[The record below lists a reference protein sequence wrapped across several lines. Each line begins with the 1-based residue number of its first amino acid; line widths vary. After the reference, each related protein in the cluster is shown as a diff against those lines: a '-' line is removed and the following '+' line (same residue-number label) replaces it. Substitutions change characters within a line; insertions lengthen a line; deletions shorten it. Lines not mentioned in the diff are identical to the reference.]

1 METTNKREQSHAC
14 MDSAEREGVRQSQQF
29 SNSIVDIHYQQT
41 GAATAV
47 NPLGMRE
54 MQALAY
60 EARNKRFLLIK
71 APPASGKSR
80 ALMYIALD
88 KLVNQGI
95 KKVVVAVPEKSI
107 GRSFKNTNLMN
118 GGFFANWEVPTYFNL
133 TDVKNEQDKKGRFL
147 EFFQHAKAQILV
159 CAHATLRNGMKELND
174 DAFNDVLLA
183 IDEFHHTS
191 ADANSNL
198 GDVVR
203 RVMNNSTGHIVAMT
217 GSYFR
222 GDGIPVLRAE
232 DEAKFYPITYNY
244 YQQLN
249 GYKYLKNLILGYHFY
264 HGSYLDH
271 IGEVLDTH
279 KKTII
284 HIPSVNQRASTG
296 LGKYQE
302 TADIMKMIGTFDHK
316 DYNTGIYYVKTEDGR
331 MLKVADLVE
340 DEQKERNM
348 VQGYLQNIKDRD
360 DVDIIIAL
368 GTAKEG
374 FDWQWCEMCLTVG
387 VRGSLTEVIQ
397 IIGRCTRDSEGK
409 ETARFVNM
417 IAMPEAEQAEVKVA
431 VNDFLKAITAS
442 LLMEQVMAPS
452 WKFKSIK
459 DEDDDNSDL
468 TRTIVVEG
476 LKPLSSEKTKTIVES
491 QLDDLKAAILQDD
504 MMVKALSGSTTA
516 ETITQQ
522 IIPKIIRERY
532 DLTDEEVEEVRQ
544 RLLLD
549 TIIKGNDIVD
559 EKGNPISTIT
569 DDDDKPSE
577 GNRLI
582 KIANRFI
589 NIDKLSINLIDTI
602 NPFQRAYE
610 VISKSVDA
618 KTLKLIQDTIA
629 EQKYEMTLEQAIIL
643 FKGPL
648 KTYVAE
654 HNGKIPSVD
663 DPDPKVRELGVAY
676 AKIWNQKRRQ
686 LSGLEIG
693 E

>member
-1 METTNKREQSHAC
+1 MLKTEN
-14 MDSAEREGVRQSQQF
+14 
-29 SNSIVDIHYQQT
+29 NIVDIKYQQT

-60 EARNKRFLLIK
+60 EHRSKRFLLIK

-80 ALMYIALD
+80 ALMFIALD
-88 KLVNQGI
+88 KLVNQGV
-95 KKVVVAVPEKSI
+95 KRVVVAVPEKSI
-107 GRSFKNTNLMN
+107 GRSFKNTNLMS

-133 TDVKNEQDKKGRFL
+133 TDVKNEQDKKGRFI
-147 EFFQHAKAQILV
+147 EFFRQKNAKILV
-159 CAHATLRNGMKELND
+159 CAHATLRNGVKELED
-174 DAFNDVLLA
+174 EAFNDTLLA

-222 GDGIPVLRAE
+222 GDGVPVLRAE
-232 DEAKFYPITYNY
+232 DEARFFPVTYNY

-264 HGSYLDH
+264 QGSYLDR
-271 IGEVLDTH
+271 IGEVLDTT

-296 LGKYQE
+296 LGKYTE
-302 TADIMKMIGTFDHK
+302 TDEIMKVIGTVESK
-316 DYNTGIYYVKTEDGR
+316 DYNTGIYNVRTTDGR
-331 MLKVADLVE
+331 LLKVADLVE
-340 DEQKERNM
+340 DDQKERNM
-348 VQGYLQNIKDRD
+348 VQGYLQNIKHRD

-397 IIGRCTRDSEGK
+397 IIGRCTRDCEGK
-409 ETARFVNM
+409 ETARFVNL
-417 IAMPEAEQAEVKVA
+417 IAMPDAEQAEVKVA

-452 WKFKSIK
+452 WKFKTERE
-459 DEDDDNSDL
+459 EDDGKGDL
-468 TRTIVVEG
+468 THTIVVEG

-491 QLDDLKAAILQDD
+491 QLDDLKAAVLQND
-504 MMVKALSGSTTA
+504 MVVKALSGSTTA
-516 ETITQQ
+516 ETITQH
-522 IIPKIIRERY
+522 IIPKVIRERY
-532 DLTDEEVEEVRQ
+532 PDLTDEEVEEVRQ

-549 TIIKGNDIVD
+549 TIVKGNDIVN
-559 EKGNPISTIT
+559 EKGEPISSVPNS
-569 DDDDKPSE
+569 DDDEEKSE

-589 NIDKLSINLIDTI
+589 NIDQLSINLIDTI

-629 EQKYEMTLEQAIIL
+629 EQKYDMTLEQAIIL

-648 KTYVAE
+648 KEYVAA
-654 HNGKIPSVD
+654 HDGKIPSMD
-663 DPDPKVRELGVAY
+663 DPDPKVRELAVAY

>member
-1 METTNKREQSHAC
+1 
-14 MDSAEREGVRQSQQF
+14 MDQF

-47 NPLGMRE
+47 NTLGMRE

-88 KLVNQGI
+88 KLAHQGI

-107 GRSFKNTNLMN
+107 GRSFKNTNLIS
-118 GGFFANWEVPTYFNL
+118 GGFFANWEVPPYFNL
-133 TDVKNEQDKKGRFL
+133 TDVKNEQDKKGRFI
-147 EFFQHAKAQILV
+147 EFFQHAKAQVLV
-159 CAHATLRNGMKELND
+159 CAHATLRNGVKELND
-174 DAFNDVLLA
+174 DTFNDVLLA

-232 DEAKFYPITYNY
+232 DEARFFPVTYNY

-271 IGEVLDTH
+271 IGEVLDTR

-284 HIPSVNQRASTG
+284 HIPSVNQRAATG

-302 TADIMKMIGTFDHK
+302 TAEIMKVIGTLDHK
-316 DYNTGIYYVKTEDGR
+316 DYNNGIYYVRTVDGR

-348 VQGYLQNIKDRD
+348 VQDYLQNIKHRD

-374 FDWQWCEMCLTVG
+374 FDWQWCEMCLTIG

-397 IIGRCTRDSEGK
+397 IIGRCTRDCEGK

-452 WKFKSIK
+452 WKFKTEK
-459 DEDDDNSDL
+459 DDKDPKEDL
-468 TRTIVVEG
+468 AHTLVVEG
-476 LKPLSSEKTKTIVES
+476 LKPLSSVKTKTIVDS

-504 MMVKALSGSTTA
+504 MVVKALSGSTTA
-516 ETITQQ
+516 ETITQHL
-522 IIPKIIRERY
+522 IPKVIRERY
-532 DLTDEEVEEVRQ
+532 PDLSDGEVEEVRQ
-544 RLLLD
+544 RVLLD
-549 TIIKGNDIVD
+549 TIIKGSDIVD
-559 EKGNPISTIT
+559 EKGNPISTVT

-577 GNRLI
+577 GKRLL

-618 KTLKLIQDTIA
+618 KTLKVIQDTIA
-629 EQKYEMTLEQAIIL
+629 EQKYDMTLEQAITL

-648 KTYVAE
+648 KEYVAA
-654 HNGKIPSVD
+654 HDNKVPSVD
-663 DPDPKVRELGVAY
+663 DPDPKVRELAI
-676 AKIWNQKRRQ
+676 ALQKIKNLKQRK
-686 LSGLEIG
+686 LSGLEY
-693 E
+693 EE

>member
-1 METTNKREQSHAC
+1 
-14 MDSAEREGVRQSQQF
+14 MD
-29 SNSIVDIHYQQT
+29 
-41 GAATAV
+41 
-47 NPLGMRE
+47 
-54 MQALAY
+54 
-60 EARNKRFLLIK
+60 
-71 APPASGKSR
+71 
-80 ALMYIALD
+80 
-88 KLVNQGI
+88 
-95 KKVVVAVPEKSI
+95 
-107 GRSFKNTNLMN
+107 
-118 GGFFANWEVPTYFNL
+118 GGFFANWEVPSYFNL
-133 TDVKNEQDKKGRFL
+133 TDVKNEQDKKGRFK
-147 EFFQHAKAQILV
+147 EFFQNDRAQVLV
-159 CAHATLRNGMKELND
+159 CAHATLRNATKELPD
-174 DAFNDVLLA
+174 ETFNDTLVA

-249 GYKYLKNLILGYHFY
+249 GYKYLKNLVLGYHFY

-271 IGEVLDTH
+271 IDEVLDTH

-284 HIPSVNQRASTG
+284 HIPSVNQRAATG

-302 TADIMKMIGTFDHK
+302 TSEIMKVIGMLDHK
-316 DYNTGIYYVKTEDGR
+316 DYNTGIYHVKTDDGR

-348 VQGYLQNIKDRD
+348 VQGYLQNIRDRD

-374 FDWQWCEMCLTVG
+374 FDWQWCEMCLTIG

-397 IIGRCTRDSEGK
+397 IIGRCTRDCEGK

-417 IAMPEAEQAEVKVA
+417 IAMPEADQAEVKVA

-452 WKFKSIK
+452 WKFKTVK
-459 DEDDDNSDL
+459 DEDDSEQEDL
-468 TRTIVVEG
+468 AHTLVVEG
-476 LKPLSSEKTKTIVES
+476 LQSLSSVKTKTIVES

-504 MMVKALSGSTTA
+504 MVVKALSGSTTA
-516 ETITQQ
+516 ETITQHL
-522 IIPKIIRERY
+522 IPKVIRERY
-532 DLTDEEVEEVRQ
+532 PDLSDGEVEEVRQ
-544 RLLLD
+544 RVLLD

-559 EKGNPISTIT
+559 ERGNPISTIPG
-569 DDDDKPSE
+569 DDEDKPSE

-618 KTLKLIQDTIA
+618 KTLKVIQDTIA
-629 EQKYEMTLEQAIIL
+629 EQKYDMTLEQAITL

-648 KTYVAE
+648 KDYVAE
-654 HNGKIPSVD
+654 HDGRVPLVD
-663 DPDPKVRELGVAY
+663 DPDPKARELAVAY
-676 AKIWNQKRRQ
+676 QKIKNEKIRHMM
-686 LSGLEIG
+686 GLDYEG
-693 E
+693 

>member
-1 METTNKREQSHAC
+1 MEQN
-14 MDSAEREGVRQSQQF
+14 
-29 SNSIVDIHYQQT
+29 SNNIVDIHYLQT
-41 GAATAV
+41 GKATTT
-47 NPLGMRE
+47 NELGMRE
-54 MQALAY
+54 MQAMAY
-60 EARNKRFLLIK
+60 ENRDKRFLLIK

-88 KLVNQGI
+88 KLVHQGI

-107 GRSFKNTNLMN
+107 GRSFKNTNLMSS
-118 GGFFANWEVPTYFNL
+118 GFFADWKVAPYFNL
-133 TDVKNEQDKKGRFL
+133 TDVKNEQDKKGRFK
-147 EFFQHAKAQILV
+147 EFFLHAKAQVLV
-159 CAHATLRNGMKELND
+159 CAHATLRNATKELPD
-174 DAFNDVLLA
+174 ETFDDVLLA

-232 DEAKFYPITYNY
+232 DEARFFPITYNY

-249 GYKYLKNLILGYHFY
+249 GYKYLKNLVLGYHFY

-271 IGEVLDTH
+271 IGEVLDTT

-284 HIPSVNQRASTG
+284 HIPSVNQRAATG

-302 TADIMKMIGTFDHK
+302 TAEIMKAIGRLDHK
-316 DYNTGIYYVKTEDGR
+316 DYNTGIYYVKTSDGR

-348 VQGYLQNIKDRD
+348 VQGYLQNIKSRD

-374 FDWQWCEMCLTVG
+374 FDWQWCEMCLTIG

-397 IIGRCTRDSEGK
+397 IIGRCTRDCEGK

-452 WKFKSIK
+452 WKFKTVK
-459 DEDDDNSDL
+459 DDDEPEEDL
-468 TRTIVVEG
+468 AHTIVVEG
-476 LKPLSSEKTKTIVES
+476 LKPLSSVKTKTIVDS
-491 QLDDLKAAILQDD
+491 QLDDLKAAILQDE
-504 MMVKALSGSTTA
+504 MVVKALSGSTTA
-516 ETITQQ
+516 ETITQHL
-522 IIPKIIRERY
+522 IPKVIRERY
-532 DLTDEEVEEVRQ
+532 PDLSDGEVEEVRQ
-544 RLLLD
+544 RVLLD

-559 EKGNPISTIT
+559 EKGNPISTIPS

-589 NIDKLSINLIDTI
+589 NIDKLTINLIDTI

-618 KTLKLIQDTIA
+618 KTLKVIQDTIA
-629 EQKYEMTLEQAIIL
+629 EQKYDMTLEQAITL

-648 KTYVAE
+648 KDYVAA
-654 HNGKIPSVD
+654 HDGKVPSID
-663 DPDPKVRELGVAY
+663 DPDLKVRELAI
-676 AKIWNQKRRQ
+676 ALQKIKNLKQRK
-686 LSGLEIG
+686 LSGLEY
-693 E
+693 EE

>member
-1 METTNKREQSHAC
+1 MEQN
-14 MDSAEREGVRQSQQF
+14 
-29 SNSIVDIHYQQT
+29 SNNIVDIRYQQT
-41 GAATAV
+41 GAATAT
-47 NPLGMRE
+47 NYLGMRE

-60 EARNKRFLLIK
+60 EHRDKRFLLIK

-80 ALMYIALD
+80 ALMFIALD
-88 KLVNQGI
+88 KLINQGI

-107 GRSFKNTNLMN
+107 GRSFKNTNLVD
-118 GGFFANWEVPTYFNL
+118 GGFFANWEVPPYFNL
-133 TDVKNEQDKKGRFL
+133 TDVKNEQDKKGRFK
-147 EFFQHAKAQILV
+147 EFFQNDRAQVLV
-159 CAHATLRNGMKELND
+159 CAHATLRNATKELSD
-174 DAFNDVLLA
+174 DTFNDALVA

-232 DEAKFYPITYNY
+232 DEARFFPITYNY

-249 GYKYLKNLILGYHFY
+249 GYKYLKNLVLGYHFY

-271 IGEVLDTH
+271 ISEVLDTK

-284 HIPSVNQRASTG
+284 HIPSVNQRAATG

-302 TADIMKMIGTFDHK
+302 TSEIMKVIGTLDHK
-316 DYNTGIYYVKTEDGR
+316 DYNTGIYYVRTQDGR

-348 VQGYLQNIKDRD
+348 VQGYLQNIRDRD

-374 FDWQWCEMCLTVG
+374 FDWQWCEMCLTIG

-397 IIGRCTRDSEGK
+397 IIGRCTRDCEGK

-452 WKFKSIK
+452 WKFKTVK
-459 DEDDDNSDL
+459 DEDEGEQEDL
-468 TRTIVVEG
+468 AHTLVVEG
-476 LKPLSSEKTKTIVES
+476 LKPLSSVKTKTIVDS

-504 MMVKALSGSTTA
+504 MVVKALSGSTTA
-516 ETITQQ
+516 ETITQHL
-522 IIPKIIRERY
+522 IPKVIRERY
-532 DLTDEEVEEVRQ
+532 PDLSDGEVEEVRQ
-544 RLLLD
+544 RVLLD

-559 EKGNPISTIT
+559 EKGNPISTIPV

-618 KTLKLIQDTIA
+618 KTLKVIQDTIA
-629 EQKYEMTLEQAIIL
+629 EQKYDMTLEQAITL

-648 KTYVAE
+648 KEYVAE
-654 HNGKIPSVD
+654 HDGRVPSVD
-663 DPDPKVRELGVAY
+663 DPDPKARELAVAY
-676 AKIWNQKRRQ
+676 QKIKNEKIRHMM
-686 LSGLEIG
+686 GLNYE

>member
-1 METTNKREQSHAC
+1 MEQN
-14 MDSAEREGVRQSQQF
+14 
-29 SNSIVDIHYQQT
+29 SNNIVDIRYRQT
-41 GAATAV
+41 GSSSAT
-47 NPLGMRE
+47 NELGMRE

-60 EARNKRFLLIK
+60 EKRDQRFLLIK

-80 ALMYIALD
+80 ALMFIALD
-88 KLVNQGI
+88 KLEHQGV

-107 GRSFKNTNLMN
+107 GRSFKNTNLTS
-118 GGFFANWEVPTYFNL
+118 GGFFADWKVTPYFNL
-133 TDVKNEQDKKGRFL
+133 TDVKNEQDKKGRFI
-147 EFFQHAKAQILV
+147 EFFRQDNAKVLV
-159 CAHATLRNGMKELND
+159 CAHATLRNGTKELPD
-174 DAFNDVLLA
+174 DTFNDTLLA

-232 DEAKFYPITYNY
+232 DEARFYPITYNY

-249 GYKYLKNLILGYHFY
+249 GYKYLKNLVLGYHFY

-271 IGEVLDTH
+271 IGEVLDTR

-302 TADIMKMIGTFDHK
+302 TAEIMKVIGTIDHK
-316 DYNTGIYYVKTEDGR
+316 DFNTGIYYVRTYDGR

-348 VQGYLQNIKDRD
+348 VQDYLQEMKSRD
-360 DVDIIIAL
+360 DMDIIIAL

-374 FDWQWCEMCLTVG
+374 FDWQWCEMCLTIG

-452 WKFKSIK
+452 WKFKTVK
-459 DEDDDNSDL
+459 DENGPNEDL
-468 TRTIVVEG
+468 VHTIVVEG
-476 LKPLSSEKTKTIVES
+476 LKPLSSDKTKTIVES

-504 MMVKALSGSTTA
+504 MVVKALSGSTTA
-516 ETITQQ
+516 ETITQHL
-522 IIPKIIRERY
+522 IPKVIRERY
-532 DLTDEEVEEVRQ
+532 PELNDGEVEEVRQ
-544 RLLLD
+544 RVLLD

-569 DDDDKPSE
+569 DDDDRPSE

-610 VISKSVDA
+610 VISKTVDA
-618 KTLKLIQDTIA
+618 KTLKVIQDTIA
-629 EQKYEMTLEQAIIL
+629 EQKYDMTLELAIML

-648 KTYVAE
+648 KEYVAA
-654 HNGKIPSVD
+654 HDGKRPSVD
-663 DPDPKVRELGVAY
+663 DPNPKVRELAI
-676 AKIWNQKRRQ
+676 AFQKIWNLKQRK
-686 LSGLEIG
+686 LSGLEY
-693 E
+693 EE

>member
-1 METTNKREQSHAC
+1 MLKTEN
-14 MDSAEREGVRQSQQF
+14 M
-29 SNSIVDIHYQQT
+29 IVDIHYQQT
-41 GAATAV
+41 GTATAV

-54 MQALAY
+54 MQAMAY
-60 EARNKRFLLIK
+60 EHRNKRFLLIK

-80 ALMYIALD
+80 ALMFIALD
-88 KLVNQGI
+88 KLQNQGL
-95 KKVVVAVPEKSI
+95 KRVVVAVPEKSI

-118 GGFFANWEVPTYFNL
+118 GGFFANWEVPQYFNL
-133 TDVKNEQDKKGRFL
+133 TDVKNEQDKKGRFI
-147 EFFQHAKAQILV
+147 EFFRQNRAKIQV
-159 CAHATLRNGMKELND
+159 CAHATLRNGMKELED
-174 DAFNDVLLA
+174 EAFNDTLLA

-222 GDGIPVLRAE
+222 GDGVPVLRAE
-232 DEAKFYPITYNY
+232 DEARFFPVTYNY

-249 GYKYLKNLILGYHFY
+249 GYTYLKNLILGYHFY

-271 IGEVLDTH
+271 IGEVLDTT

-284 HIPSVNQRASTG
+284 HIPSVNARSSTG
-296 LGKYQE
+296 LGKYTE
-302 TADIMKMIGTFDHK
+302 TGEIMKVIGTVESK
-316 DYNTGIYYVKTEDGR
+316 DYNTGIYHVRTADGR
-331 MLKVADLVE
+331 LLKVADLVE
-340 DEQKERNM
+340 DDQKERNM
-348 VQGYLQNIKDRD
+348 VQDYLQNIRHRD
-360 DVDIIIAL
+360 DIDIIIAL

-397 IIGRCTRDSEGK
+397 IIGRCTRDCEGK
-409 ETARFVNM
+409 ETARFVNL
-417 IAMPEAEQAEVKVA
+417 IAMPDAEQAEVKVA

-452 WKFKSIK
+452 WKFKTIK
-459 DEDDDNSDL
+459 DEDDGKGDL
-468 TRTIVVEG
+468 THTIVVEG

-491 QLDDLKAAILQDD
+491 QLDDLKAAVLQND

-516 ETITQQ
+516 ETITQH

-532 DLTDEEVEEVRQ
+532 PDLTDEEIEEVRQ

-549 TIIKGNDIVD
+549 TIIKGNDVVNEKGEPISSIPSGGADD
-559 EKGNPISTIT
+559 EK
-569 DDDDKPSE
+569 SE

-589 NIDKLSINLIDTI
+589 NIDQLNINLIDTI

-629 EQKYEMTLEQAIIL
+629 EQKYDMTLEQAIIL

-648 KTYVAE
+648 KDYVAA
-654 HNGKIPSVD
+654 HNGKLPSMD
-663 DPDPKVRELGVAY
+663 APDPKVRELAVAY
-676 AKIWNQKRRQ
+676 AKILNQKRRQ
-686 LSGLEIG
+686 MSGLEIG

>member
-1 METTNKREQSHAC
+1 
-14 MDSAEREGVRQSQQF
+14 V
-29 SNSIVDIHYQQT
+29 
-41 GAATAV
+41 
-47 NPLGMRE
+47 
-54 MQALAY
+54 
-60 EARNKRFLLIK
+60 
-71 APPASGKSR
+71 
-80 ALMYIALD
+80 
-88 KLVNQGI
+88 
-95 KKVVVAVPEKSI
+95 
-107 GRSFKNTNLMN
+107 N
-118 GGFFANWEVPTYFNL
+118 GGFFANWEVPPYFNL
-133 TDVKNEQDKKGRFL
+133 TDVKNEQDKKGRFK
-147 EFFQHAKAQILV
+147 EFFLNSKAKVLV
-159 CAHATLRNGMKELND
+159 CAHATLRNATKELND
-174 DAFNDVLLA
+174 DTFNDTLLA

-203 RVMNNSTGHIVAMT
+203 RVMNNSSGHIVAMT

-232 DEAKFYPITYNY
+232 DEAKFFPVTYNY

-271 IGEVLDTH
+271 IGEVLDTR

-284 HIPSVNQRASTG
+284 HIPSVNQRAATG

-302 TADIMKMIGTFDHK
+302 TADIMKVIGTLDHK
-316 DYNTGIYYVKTEDGR
+316 DYNTGIYHVRTQDGR

-348 VQGYLQNIKDRD
+348 VQAYLQNIQHRD

-397 IIGRCTRDSEGK
+397 IIGRCTRDCEGK

-452 WKFKSIK
+452 WKFKTVK
-459 DEDDDNSDL
+459 DDDESHEDL
-468 TRTIVVEG
+468 AHTIVVEG
-476 LKPLSSEKTKTIVES
+476 LKPLSSAKTKTIVES

-504 MMVKALSGSTTA
+504 MVVKALSGSTTA
-516 ETITQQ
+516 ETITQHL
-522 IIPKIIRERY
+522 IPKVIRERY
-532 DLTDEEVEEVRQ
+532 PDLNEGEVEEVRQ
-544 RLLLD
+544 RVLLD

-559 EKGNPISTIT
+559 EKGNPIPMIT

-582 KIANRFI
+582 MIANRFI

-618 KTLKLIQDTIA
+618 KTLKVIQDTIA
-629 EQKYEMTLEQAIIL
+629 EQKYDMTLEQAITL

-648 KTYVAE
+648 KEYVAA
-654 HNGKIPSVD
+654 HDGKVPSVD
-663 DPDPKVRELGVAY
+663 DPDLKVRELAI
-676 AKIWNQKRRQ
+676 ALQKIKNLKQRK
-686 LSGLEIG
+686 LSGLEY
-693 E
+693 EE

>member
-1 METTNKREQSHAC
+1 MLKTENT
-14 MDSAEREGVRQSQQF
+14 
-29 SNSIVDIHYQQT
+29 IVDIKYQQT
-41 GAATAV
+41 GTATAV

-54 MQALAY
+54 MQAMAY
-60 EARNKRFLLIK
+60 EHRNKRFLLIK

-80 ALMYIALD
+80 ALMFIALD
-88 KLVNQGI
+88 KLQNQGL
-95 KKVVVAVPEKSI
+95 KRVVVAVPEKSI
-107 GRSFKNTNLMN
+107 GRSFKNTNLTN
-118 GGFFANWEVPTYFNL
+118 GGFFANWTVPTYFNL
-133 TDVKNEQDKKGRFL
+133 TDVKNEQDKKGRFI
-147 EFFQHAKAQILV
+147 EFFRQNGAKILV
-159 CAHATLRNGMKELND
+159 CAHATLRNGMKELED
-174 DAFNDVLLA
+174 EAFNDTLLA

-222 GDGIPVLRAE
+222 GDGVPVLRAE
-232 DEAKFYPITYNY
+232 DEARFFPVTYNY

-264 HGSYLDH
+264 HGSYLDR
-271 IGEVLDTH
+271 IGEVLDTT

-284 HIPSVNQRASTG
+284 HIPSVNARSSTG
-296 LGKYQE
+296 LGKYTE
-302 TADIMKMIGTFDHK
+302 TGEIMKVIGTVESK
-316 DYNTGIYYVKTEDGR
+316 DYNTGIYHVRTADGR
-331 MLKVADLVE
+331 LLKVADLVE
-340 DEQKERNM
+340 DDQKERNM
-348 VQGYLQNIKDRD
+348 VQGYLQNIKHRD

-397 IIGRCTRDSEGK
+397 IIGRCTRDCEGK
-409 ETARFVNM
+409 ETARFVNL
-417 IAMPEAEQAEVKVA
+417 IAMPDAEQAEVKVA

-452 WKFKSIK
+452 WKFKTIK
-459 DEDDDNSDL
+459 DEDDGKGDL
-468 TRTIVVEG
+468 THTIVVEG

-491 QLDDLKAAILQDD
+491 QLDDLKAAVLQND

-516 ETITQQ
+516 ETITQH

-532 DLTDEEVEEVRQ
+532 PELTDEEIEEVRQ

-549 TIIKGNDIVD
+549 TIIKGNDVVN
-559 EKGNPISTIT
+559 EKGEPISSILSGG
-569 DDDDKPSE
+569 DDEEKSE

-589 NIDKLSINLIDTI
+589 NIDQLSINLIDTI

-629 EQKYEMTLEQAIIL
+629 EQKYDMTLEQAIIL

-648 KTYVAE
+648 KEYVTA
-654 HNGKIPSVD
+654 HDGKIPSMD
-663 DPDPKVRELGVAY
+663 DPDPKVRELAVAY
-676 AKIWNQKRRQ
+676 AKILNQKRRQ
-686 LSGLEIG
+686 MSGLEIG

>member
-1 METTNKREQSHAC
+1 MEQN
-14 MDSAEREGVRQSQQF
+14 
-29 SNSIVDIHYQQT
+29 SNNIVDIHYLQT
-41 GAATAV
+41 GKATATDA
-47 NPLGMRE
+47 LGMRE

-60 EARNKRFLLIK
+60 EHRNKRFLLIK

-88 KLVNQGI
+88 KLAHQGI

-107 GRSFKNTNLMN
+107 GRSFKNTDLMT
-118 GGFFANWEVPTYFNL
+118 GGFFANWKVAPYFNL
-133 TDVKNEQDKKGRFL
+133 TDVKNEQDKKGRFM
-147 EFFQHAKAQILV
+147 EFFSHNGARILV
-159 CAHATLRNGMKELND
+159 CAHATLRNGMKELPD
-174 DAFNDVLLA
+174 ETFNDTLLA

-232 DEAKFYPITYNY
+232 DETKFFPITYNY

-249 GYKYLKNLILGYHFY
+249 GYKYLKNLVLGYHFY

-271 IGEVLDTH
+271 IGEVLDTR

-302 TADIMKMIGTFDHK
+302 TSEIIKEIGTIDHK
-316 DYNTGIYYVKTEDGR
+316 DYNTGIYYVRTADGR

-348 VQGYLQNIKDRD
+348 VQDYLQKMKSRD
-360 DVDIIIAL
+360 DMDIIIAL

-374 FDWQWCEMCLTVG
+374 FDWQWCEMCLTIG

-397 IIGRCTRDSEGK
+397 IIGRCTRDCEGK
-409 ETARFVNM
+409 ETARFLNM

-452 WKFKSIK
+452 WNFKTVK
-459 DEDDDNSDL
+459 DEDKPGEDL
-468 TRTIVVEG
+468 AHTIVVEG
-476 LKPLSSEKTKTIVES
+476 LKPLSSVKTKTIVES

-504 MMVKALSGSTTA
+504 MVVKALSGSTTA
-516 ETITQQ
+516 ETITQHL
-522 IIPKIIRERY
+522 IPKVIRERY
-532 DLTDEEVEEVRQ
+532 PELSEGEVEEVRQ
-544 RLLLD
+544 RVLLD

-559 EKGNPISTIT
+559 EKGNPISSIPDI
-569 DDDDKPSE
+569 DDQPSE
-577 GNRLI
+577 GNRMI

-589 NIDKLSINLIDTI
+589 NIDKLSINLIDNI

-618 KTLKLIQDTIA
+618 KTLKIIQDTIA
-629 EQKYEMTLEQAIIL
+629 EQKYDMTLEQAITL

-648 KTYVAE
+648 KEYVAA
-654 HNGKIPSVD
+654 HNGNVPSVE
-663 DPDPKVRELGVAY
+663 DPDPKVRELAI
-676 AKIWNQKRRQ
+676 ALQKIKNLKQRK
-686 LSGLEIG
+686 LSGLEY
-693 E
+693 EE

>member
-1 METTNKREQSHAC
+1 
-14 MDSAEREGVRQSQQF
+14 
-29 SNSIVDIHYQQT
+29 
-41 GAATAV
+41 
-47 NPLGMRE
+47 
-54 MQALAY
+54 
-60 EARNKRFLLIK
+60 
-71 APPASGKSR
+71 
-80 ALMYIALD
+80 
-88 KLVNQGI
+88 
-95 KKVVVAVPEKSI
+95 
-107 GRSFKNTNLMN
+107 MN
-118 GGFFANWEVPTYFNL
+118 GGFFANWEVPPYFNL
-133 TDVKNEQDKKGRFL
+133 TDVKNEQDKKGRFK
-147 EFFQHAKAQILV
+147 EYFFSSKAKVLV
-159 CAHATLRNGMKELND
+159 CAHATLRNATKELSD
-174 DAFNDVLLA
+174 DTFDDVLLA

-232 DEAKFYPITYNY
+232 DEAKFYPVTYNY

-284 HIPSVNQRASTG
+284 HIPSVNQRAATG

-302 TADIMKMIGTFDHK
+302 TADIMKVVGTLDHK
-316 DYNTGIYYVKTEDGR
+316 DYNTGIYYITTDDGR
-331 MLKVADLVE
+331 TLKVADLVE
-340 DEQKERNM
+340 DEQKERNL
-348 VQGYLQNIKDRD
+348 VQGYLQNIKRAD

-397 IIGRCTRDSEGK
+397 IIGRCTRDCEGK
-409 ETARFVNM
+409 DTARFVNM
-417 IAMPEAEQAEVKVA
+417 IAMPDAEQAEVKVA

-452 WKFKSIK
+452 WKFKSVK
-459 DEDDDNSDL
+459 DEDDGKGDL
-468 TRTIVVEG
+468 THTIVVEG
-476 LKPLSSEKTKTIVES
+476 LKPLSSVKTQTIVES
-491 QLDDLKAAILQDD
+491 HLDDLKAAILQDD
-504 MMVKALSGSTTA
+504 MVVKALSGSTTA
-516 ETITQQ
+516 ETITQHL
-522 IIPKIIRERY
+522 IPKVIRERY
-532 DLTDEEVEEVRQ
+532 PNLNEGEVEEVRQ
-544 RLLLD
+544 RVLLD
-549 TIIKGNDIVD
+549 TIIKGNDIVN
-559 EKGNPISTIT
+559 EKGEPISAIPNGN
-569 DDDDKPSE
+569 DDEQPSE

-618 KTLKLIQDTIA
+618 KTLKVIQDTIA
-629 EQKYEMTLEQAIIL
+629 EQKYDMTLEQAITL

-648 KTYVAE
+648 KAYVAA
-654 HNGKIPSVD
+654 HDGKVPSVD
-663 DPDPKVRELGVAY
+663 DPDPKVRELAI
-676 AKIWNQKRRQ
+676 ALQKIKNLKQRK
-686 LSGLEIG
+686 LSGLEY
-693 E
+693 EE

>member
-1 METTNKREQSHAC
+1 MEQN
-14 MDSAEREGVRQSQQF
+14 
-29 SNSIVDIHYQQT
+29 SNNIVDIHYLQT
-41 GAATAV
+41 GKATATDA
-47 NPLGMRE
+47 LGMRE

-60 EARNKRFLLIK
+60 EHRNKRFLLIK

-88 KLVNQGI
+88 KLAHQGI

-107 GRSFKNTNLMN
+107 GRSFKNTDLMT
-118 GGFFANWEVPTYFNL
+118 GGFFADWKVAPYFNL
-133 TDVKNEQDKKGRFL
+133 TDVKNEQDKKGRFI
-147 EFFQHAKAQILV
+147 EFFSHNGARILV
-159 CAHATLRNGMKELND
+159 CAHATLRNGMKELPD
-174 DAFNDVLLA
+174 ETFNDALLA

-232 DEAKFYPITYNY
+232 DETKFFPITYNY

-249 GYKYLKNLILGYHFY
+249 GYKYLKNLVLGYHFY

-271 IGEVLDTH
+271 IGEVLDTR

-302 TADIMKMIGTFDHK
+302 TSEIIKEIGTIDHK
-316 DYNTGIYYVKTEDGR
+316 DYNTGIYYVRTADGR

-348 VQGYLQNIKDRD
+348 VQDYLQKMKSRD
-360 DVDIIIAL
+360 DMDIIIAL

-374 FDWQWCEMCLTVG
+374 FDWQWCEMCLTIG

-397 IIGRCTRDSEGK
+397 IIGRCTRDCEGK
-409 ETARFVNM
+409 ETARFLNM

-452 WKFKSIK
+452 WNFKTVK
-459 DEDDDNSDL
+459 DEDKPGEDL
-468 TRTIVVEG
+468 AHTIVVEG
-476 LKPLSSEKTKTIVES
+476 LKPLSSVKTKTIVES

-504 MMVKALSGSTTA
+504 MVVKALSGSTTA
-516 ETITQQ
+516 ETITQHL
-522 IIPKIIRERY
+522 IPKVIRERY
-532 DLTDEEVEEVRQ
+532 PELSEGEVEEVRQ
-544 RLLLD
+544 RVLLD

-559 EKGNPISTIT
+559 EKGNPISSIPDI
-569 DDDDKPSE
+569 DDQPSE
-577 GNRLI
+577 GNRMI

-589 NIDKLSINLIDTI
+589 NIDKLSINLIDNI

-618 KTLKLIQDTIA
+618 KTLKIIQDTIA
-629 EQKYEMTLEQAIIL
+629 EQKYDMTLEQAITL

-648 KTYVAE
+648 KEYVAA
-654 HNGKIPSVD
+654 HNGNVPSVE
-663 DPDPKVRELGVAY
+663 DPDPKVRELAI
-676 AKIWNQKRRQ
+676 ALQKIKNLKQRK
-686 LSGLEIG
+686 LSGLEY
-693 E
+693 EE

>member
-1 METTNKREQSHAC
+1 MRMALKEDILME
-14 MDSAEREGVRQSQQF
+14 QF

-60 EARNKRFLLIK
+60 EARDKRFLLIK

-88 KLVNQGI
+88 KLANQGI

-107 GRSFKNTNLMN
+107 GRSFKNTNLMS
-118 GGFFANWEVPTYFNL
+118 GGFFANWEVQQYFNL
-133 TDVKNEQDKKGRFL
+133 TDVKNEQDKKGRFI
-147 EFFQHAKAQILV
+147 EFFHHKGAKVLI
-159 CAHATLRNGMKELND
+159 CAHATLRNGMKELPD
-174 DAFNDVLLA
+174 EMFNDTLLA

-203 RVMNNSTGHIVAMT
+203 RVMYHSTGHIIAMT

-222 GDGIPVLRAE
+222 GDGIPVLRPE
-232 DEAKFYPITYNY
+232 DEAKFFPITYNY

-271 IGEVLDTH
+271 IVEVLDTH

-284 HIPSVNQRASTG
+284 HIPSVNQRAATG

-302 TADIMKMIGTFDHK
+302 TADIMKVIGTQDHK
-316 DYNTGIYYVKTEDGR
+316 DYNTGIYYVKTADGR

-348 VQGYLQNIKDRD
+348 VQAYLQNIKDRD

-397 IIGRCTRDSEGK
+397 IIGRCTRDCEGK

-452 WKFKSIK
+452 WRFKTVK
-459 DEDDDNSDL
+459 DDDEPHEDL
-468 TRTIVVEG
+468 AHTIVVEG
-476 LKPLSSEKTKTIVES
+476 LKPLSSAKTKTIVDS

-504 MMVKALSGSTTA
+504 MVVKALSGSTTA
-516 ETITQQ
+516 ETITQHL
-522 IIPKIIRERY
+522 IPKVIRERY
-532 DLTDEEVEEVRQ
+532 PDLSDGEVEEVRQ
-544 RLLLD
+544 RVLLD

-618 KTLKLIQDTIA
+618 KTLKVIQDTIA
-629 EQKYEMTLEQAIIL
+629 EQKYDMTLEQAITL

-648 KTYVAE
+648 KEYVAA
-654 HNGKIPSVD
+654 HDGKVPSVD
-663 DPDPKVRELGVAY
+663 DPAPKVKELAI
-676 AKIWNQKRRQ
+676 ALQKIKNLKQRK
-686 LSGLEIG
+686 LSGLEY
-693 E
+693 EE